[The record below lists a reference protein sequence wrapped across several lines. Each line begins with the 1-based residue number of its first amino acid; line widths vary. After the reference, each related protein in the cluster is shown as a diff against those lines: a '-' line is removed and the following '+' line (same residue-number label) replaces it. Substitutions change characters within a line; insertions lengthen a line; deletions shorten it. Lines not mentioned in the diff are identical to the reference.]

1 MQKTF
6 SKKITLLKFIKD
18 KSSLLIQN
26 TQIME
31 NLQKKFAYTSPPEH
45 LHVMGDPTVALRKR
59 KILEMHTIYQLQF
72 LFCMTI
78 HSNLK

>member
-31 NLQKKFAYTSPPEH
+31 NLPNFLKKI
-45 LHVMGDPTVALRKR
+45 
-59 KILEMHTIYQLQF
+59 ILLTLV
-72 LFCMTI
+72 LLSTCM
-78 HSNLK
+78 

>member
-1 MQKTF
+1 MQNTF

-31 NLQKKFAYTSPPEH
+31 NLQKLKKKKNLLTLVLLS
-45 LHVMGDPTVALRKR
+45 T
-59 KILEMHTIYQLQF
+59 
-72 LFCMTI
+72 CM
-78 HSNLK
+78 